1 MSNQDDIII
10 DRVRFENIL
19 ENTILGDCNAHI
31 LLSTLTA
38 VCNYTT
44 DLR

>member
-1 MSNQDDIII
+1 MSNQDEIII
-10 DRVRFENIL
+10 DRFENIL
-19 ENTILGDCNAHI
+19 DNKILGDCNAHI
-31 LLSTLTA
+31 PLSTLTA